1 MARTPTAAKRAA
13 ASPDDVDSTP
23 MFAAIPGSD
32 ALPDLQQLMSL
43 QATLAAQQITQM
55 AQIASTVLSSLLDM
69 QRQWLQQFEAGAA
82 QATDAWLASNGEAAK
97 PQPSYAAL
105 EPPTDTTP
113 MGMLNNAQAAWTEWT
128 RAWLNAVSHDMHAAT
143 GRE

>member
-97 PQPSYAAL
+97 PQ
-105 EPPTDTTP
+105 
-113 MGMLNNAQAAWTEWT
+113 
-128 RAWLNAVSHDMHAAT
+128 
-143 GRE
+143 